1 VALKMGWGEWDAKLK
16 RLDRVLALWKGNE
29 ERLASL
35 DASFNNQV
43 VARLRKVQGFKSS
56 RN

>member
-1 VALKMGWGEWDAKLK
+1 MGWGEWDAKLK

-43 VARLRKVQGFKSS
+43 VARLRKIQGFKSS